1 MLQPNIFQWVVLPL
15 LIALT
20 RVCDVTIGTIRIIFV
35 SKGNKIISPI
45 LGFFEVLIWL
55 IAISQVMQNLSNWVC
70 YVAYAGG
77 FALGNY
83 IGILLEEK
91 MALGTLLVRVFID
104 DDYVPLAEALK
115 AKHYGVTIFEAE
127 GSRGKVHMIYT
138 IIQRKLLQDVISHI
152 KQYDPKAFYT
162 IEDIRLAKEGIFH
175 TKQRRISG
183 RMKQIV
189 K

>member
-1 MLQPNIFQWVVLPL
+1 MLETSVFQWIVLPI

-55 IAISQVMQNLSNWVC
+55 LAISQVMQNLSNWVC

-77 FALGNY
+77 FAIGNY
-83 IGILLEEK
+83 IGIILEEK
-91 MALGTLLVRVFID
+91 LAVGTLLVRVFVN
-104 DDYVPLAEALK
+104 DDYLPLVEALK
-115 AKHYGVTIFEAE
+115 SKNFGVTIFDAE
-127 GSRGKVHMIYT
+127 GSRGKVRMIYT
-138 IIQRKLLQDVISHI
+138 IIQRKFLQEVVAQI
-152 KQYDPKAFYT
+152 KQFDPKAFYT
-162 IEDIRLAKEGIFH
+162 IEDIRLAREGIFQ
-175 TKQRRISG
+175 TRQRRIAG
-183 RMKQIV
+183 RLKQIS

>member
-1 MLQPNIFQWVVLPL
+1 MLEPNIYQWVVLPL
-15 LIALT
+15 LIALI

-55 IAISQVMQNLSNWVC
+55 IAISQVMQNLNNWVC

-91 MALGTLLVRVFID
+91 MALGTLLVRVFMD
-104 DDYVPLAEALK
+104 DDYAPLAEALK
-115 AKHYGVTIFEAE
+115 AKHYGITIFNAE
-127 GSRGKVHMIYT
+127 GSRGKVYMIYT
-138 IIQRKLLQDVISHI
+138 IIQRKYIQDIVTLI
-152 KQYDPKAFYT
+152 KQFDPKVFYT
-162 IEDIRLAKEGIFH
+162 IEDIRLAREGIFQ
-175 TKQRRISG
+175 TKQKRLASHRQTP
-183 RMKQIV
+183 RK
-189 K
+189 

>member
-1 MLQPNIFQWVVLPL
+1 MLQPNIFQWVVLPI
-15 LIALT
+15 LIALI

-77 FALGNY
+77 FAVGNY

-91 MALGTLLVRVFID
+91 MALGTLLIRVFINEKAKQ
-104 DDYVPLAEALK
+104 LAEALYSNN
-115 AKHYGVTIFEAE
+115 HGVTIVEAE
-127 GSRGKVHMIYT
+127 GSQGKVHMLYT
-138 IIQRKLLQDVISHI
+138 IIQRKYLSDVVHEI
-152 KQYDPKAFYT
+152 KLVDPKAFFT
-162 IEDIRLAKEGIFH
+162 VEDVRLAREGIFQ
-175 TKQRRISG
+175 TKQRRLASHHQTS
-183 RMKQIV
+183 RK
-189 K
+189 